1 MGHLSVELMKDFLFF
16 VVAGFLVS
24 LISLIFFDFLV
35 EILIS
40 LILMLTSSSFPE
52 N

>member
-1 MGHLSVELMKDFLFF
+1 MGHLSAELMKDFLFF
-16 VVAGFLVS
+16 FAGVLVS

-35 EILIS
+35 EVLIS